1 MSVAE
6 NPGNLT
12 GTDQHLWNIGTHDAP
27 VRRRGGDD
35 LRGWG
40 ALAILPAFGIDT
52 LAVAVGLGTAGV
64 PRIRLTVVVA
74 LFEGGMPLIG
84 ALVGQWLGGFA
95 SGYAV
100 WGAVAL
106 LGFLGLREFL
116 EGCRDIRP
124 PDDASAQDDPV
135 GQSPPAAWGLI
146 LVGLGVS
153 TDELG
158 AGLAAGV
165 AHLPLRILAPALALQ
180 AFLLTY
186 LGLRAG
192 ATLRRIAGRY
202 GAILAGI
209 ALLAVAVG
217 IALIR

>member
-1 MSVAE
+1 M
-6 NPGNLT
+6 
-12 GTDQHLWNIGTHDAP
+12 
-27 VRRRGGDD
+27 
-35 LRGWG
+35 RGWG

-64 PRIRLTVVVA
+64 ARKRLAVVVA
-74 LFEGGMPLIG
+74 LFEGGMPLVG
-84 ALVGQWLGGFA
+84 ALVGQWVGRLA

-100 WGAVAL
+100 WGAAAFLV
-106 LGFLGLREFL
+106 FLGLREL
-116 EGCRDIRP
+116 VEGWRELGTP
-124 PDDASAQDDPV
+124 NDASAEDETLAQRH
-135 GQSPPAAWGLI
+135 PAGWGLI
-146 LVGLGVS
+146 LIGLSVS

-165 AHLPLRILAPALALQ
+165 ARVPLRILAPALALQ

-202 GAILAGI
+202 GEFLAGI